1 MKLPTGS
8 QIQRLESK
16 LTFFL
21 KCDKIFSY
29 SIASMKS
36 SLESQTI
43 DLSSSTHIWRG
54 LASLT
59 VFATAFSMV
68 IAFLALKLTT
78 TGNPDALLLEQE
90 VYANFILFSG
100 ITPALVC
107 PLVAY
112 TLLIKVRD
120 LNLTRAELDLMARK
134 DSLTGLLNRRGFDDA
149 AGRLILQARSDRK
162 PVCALMCDIDLFKQV
177 NDTYGHEGGDE
188 AIRSVADILA
198 KTLERIPELVVGRQ
212 GGDEF
217 AILMMGKSLR
227 ELAHVADCI
236 RQAVELEPVSW
247 REEKFFLTISLGVSI
262 SASED
267 ASVTS
272 LLSRAD
278 RALYEAKKRGR
289 NRVQVAALADAA

>member
-1 MKLPTGS
+1 
-8 QIQRLESK
+8 
-16 LTFFL
+16 
-21 KCDKIFSY
+21 
-29 SIASMKS
+29 MKS